1 MKYIILLR
9 SYFIYFLGLHCM
21 KIVQIRSFFWSVFG
35 HFSHSIK
42 FVKTLLGTT
51 TSCSIVYVKYN
62 ARLFV
67 IKNTDAVPENKS
79 CYKAVTS
86 SQKKYV
92 LILFQIFLKKNWTK
106 RCQKVKLNLGKLLI
120 AGIVLASISVIG

>member
-1 MKYIILLR
+1 
-9 SYFIYFLGLHCM
+9 M

-51 TSCSIVYVKYN
+51 TSCSIVYIKNN

-67 IKNTDAVPENKS
+67 VTNTDAVPENKS

-92 LILFQIFLKKNWTK
+92 LILFQIFPKKTEPKGVK
-106 RCQKVKLNLGKLLI
+106 R
-120 AGIVLASISVIG
+120 